1 MANIRRTNPECA
13 GRLVSLRLCP
23 ELLGRVDKLRSASG
37 LSRSEILRVW
47 IRRCLGGVVIP
58 ESPPLT
64 ESGLTGS
71 EYIISEEV
79 SDGSVE

>member
-23 ELLGRVDKLRSASG
+23 ELLGRVDKLRAASG

-47 IRRCLGGVVIP
+47 IRKCLGGVVVP
-58 ESPPLT
+58 EP
-64 ESGLTGS
+64 
-71 EYIISEEV
+71 EYIIETISEEAI
-79 SDGSVE
+79 